1 MNPRERIATI
11 LFIEQLKHTKATM
24 SRDIKYKELVQRRA
38 KRIHFKQQIVKEIR
52 KKLKKA
58 HLSKLYARNAQRM
71 LKIWKKN
78 A

>member
-1 MNPRERIATI
+1 MLGTYGN
-11 LFIEQLKHTKATM
+11 F
-24 SRDIKYKELVQRRA
+24 RRA

-78 A
+78 AQAILFTLFRQRTE